1 MAMSVNRR
9 PNRADGIVNT
19 PAARIFQ
26 HRSAASHERSRVL
39 VEVPNLRE
47 RQP

>member
-1 MAMSVNRR
+1 MAMTVNRR

-39 VEVPNLRE
+39 VEVPHLRE